1 MEKHSKVA
9 TIIKDYLVITI
20 GLFIYTMGW
29 TVFITPNHLVGG
41 GVSGISAVIQY
52 VTGFPMSYSYFII
65 NVFLL
70 VLALKVLGSSFGV
83 KTVVAICLASVFLR
97 VEPMFVP
104 EDFIQDVSIENGKLV
119 CALLGGAMAG
129 LGIGI
134 TFSRGGSTGGTDI
147 IALIINKYRHIPPGK
162 VILLCDVFIVA
173 SSLLVTDNPGE
184 SFSLGHRI
192 ANVVFGYILVA
203 CTSSCLDLYLNG
215 MKQSQQFF
223 IFSKKYE
230 EIAKHISEDVRRGVT
245 LLDSEGWYSKQ
256 KGKILMVI
264 CRKNEMNQIFR
275 LIREIDSEAF
285 VSVTAVSGVYGQG
298 FDVMRVK
305 SSFKKI

>member
-1 MEKHSKVA
+1 MEKHSNVA
-9 TIIKDYLVITI
+9 KTIKDYLIITI

-29 TVFITPNHLVGG
+29 TIFITPNHLVGG

-52 VTGFPMSYSYFII
+52 LTGIPMSYSYFVI
-65 NVFLL
+65 NVALLL
-70 VLALKVLGSSFGV
+70 VALKLLGKSFGV
-83 KTVVAICLASVFLR
+83 KTVVAVALASFFLW
-97 VEPMFVP
+97 VEPKFVP
-104 EDFIQDVSIENGKLV
+104 ADFIQDVAVENGKLV
-119 CALLGGAMAG
+119 CALIGGAMAG

-162 VILLCDVFIVA
+162 VILFCDVFIVA

-203 CTSSCLDLYLNG
+203 CCSSCLDLYLNG
-215 MKQSQQFF
+215 LKQSQQFF
-223 IFSKKYE
+223 IFSKHYE
-230 EIAKHISEDVRRGVT
+230 EIARRISEEAHRGVT

-256 KGKILMVI
+256 QGKILLVI

-275 LIREIDSEAF
+275 LIREVDSEAF
-285 VSVTAVSGVYGQG
+285 VSVSNVSGVYGQG
-298 FDVMRVK
+298 FDVMRI
-305 SSFKKI
+305 KKV